1 MALLPREEP
10 RFYPPQPASSIFRMM
25 MRGRPTDPEVWPN
38 GLPGPDIEN
47 GQNPI
52 VITTNATGYDK
63 DKRDYF
69 QGNGKVELLIPG
81 VEGLK
86 LTGAATVD
94 KKSRIDKEWQ
104 TPWYLYFWDH
114 ATYQADGK
122 TPLLTKSMRSTFTT
136 PQLSD
141 TNVTNL
147 NILLSGFI
155 NYDRVFGNHTL
166 NFMAA
171 VTRETNT
178 EEDFNAYRTNF
189 ISTANDQMFAGG

>member
-1 MALLPREEP
+1 MGLKGGEEDGL
-10 RFYPPQPASSIFRMM
+10 YPTQRAGLIFRML
-25 MRGRPTDPEVWPN
+25 MRGRRTDPEVWPN

-94 KKSRIDKEWQ
+94 KESRIDKVWQ

-122 TPLLTKSMRSTFTT
+122 KPLLTTSMRST
-136 PQLSD
+136 
-141 TNVTNL
+141 
-147 NILLSGFI
+147 
-155 NYDRVFGNHTL
+155 
-166 NFMAA
+166 
-171 VTRETNT
+171 
-178 EEDFNAYRTNF
+178 
-189 ISTANDQMFAGG
+189 